1 MSEGEGNPAAG
12 PEPAEVAGPENG
24 VVLAIYT
31 HPDDCEISCGATLA
45 KWAAADR
52 TVIIAVVTDGEKGSQ
67 NPAEDRAALVATRQG
82 EQRAGAARLGAGDV
96 RFFDYRDGE
105 LENTPEVRADLVRLI
120 REIRPGLI
128 VCPDPTAWFFGGQ
141 YYNHR
146 DHRMTGEAVLD
157 AVSPAA
163 GNPHFF
169 REQLDEGLEPW
180 NVPEMWLAPTL
191 EPNHTEDVTGFV
203 ETKLAALEE
212 HRSQLADDQL
222 AFFRTWLPAA
232 AEEEGKKIGVTAGEG
247 FRVLSFG

>member
-1 MSEGEGNPAAG
+1 MSEGEGFPPA
-12 PEPAEVAGPENG
+12 PEPAVPENG

-31 HPDDCEISCGATLA
+31 HPDDCEISCGATLT
-45 KWAAADR
+45 KWAAAGL

-67 NPAEDRAALVATRQG
+67 NRDEDRAALVATRRD
-82 EQRAGAARLGAGDV
+82 EQRAGAARMGAKDV

-105 LENTPEVRADLVRLI
+105 LENTLEVRADLVRLI
-120 REIRPGLI
+120 REIRPGLV

-169 REQLDEGLEPW
+169 PEQLDEGLEPW
-180 NVPEMWLAPTL
+180 NVPQMWLAPTL
-191 EPNHTEDVTGFV
+191 EPNHTEDVTGFI

-222 AFFRTWLPAA
+222 ELFRSWLPMAA
-232 AEEEGKKIGVTAGEG
+232 KEAGKEIGVAAGEG
-247 FRVLSFG
+247 FRVLQFG